1 MNLIKNFRLIGFITL
16 VLISSFIILYSEI
29 SKSSGVVV
37 TYVGAAT
44 PCKEIINV
52 GSVITEVAGIQIRD
66 SSDFNRVTKGVK
78 GITTFMIDDNPRS
91 CDIPENSS
99 LDVTVENIKKGG
111 LNLGIDIGGGTI
123 YSFKFENDDS
133 QKILETIKSR
143 TKYYDLANTRVELS
157 DSTIQIITSLEEEKY
172 VRFLTENGIIE
183 GNLILKIQK
192 DEFVLNDKTYKLIL
206 KDEKSVS
213 INDTEFKPGQY
224 VTIDNV
230 KVKIENI
237 SKNVTT
243 LSLNIFDEGDLTLA
257 TGSTNTR
264 RLVKQGNGY
273 AFVVPVLL
281 SKEAGENFAKVT
293 KGQEVIIDPTSG
305 QSYLKNS
312 LVVLVDDQE
321 FINLPISGQDAGK
334 ELKELVIWGYKVRKG
349 DATNNMIR
357 LSTLIETK
365 RLETDLNFEKSDSY
379 KAKTGDI
386 FIISLLFTILAA
398 TITTSFLF
406 LVKYRKRG
414 IIILPLILISLSEF
428 LLILGIVSFGWFV
441 FFVFFIATVLVL
453 IKGDI
458 RNWIHWLT
466 IFLMFI
472 IVIGITMSKWVLGIP
487 SLIGL
492 MLVFLISI
500 GQGVFMSYQIL
511 KKRETY
517 TVTDYKLSM
526 DKFWLFTTVVT
537 TIFFVLFLIGG
548 QYREFAMTTSL
559 GLFIATTITTPA
571 YSSIIEKVIK

>member
-1 MNLIKNFRLIGFITL
+1 MGFISL
-16 VLISSFIILYSEI
+16 VLISSFIILYSEL

-37 TYVGAAT
+37 TYVGVAT
-44 PCKEIINV
+44 PCKEIMIA
-52 GSVITEVAGIQIRD
+52 GSVITEIGGMQIKD
-66 SSDFNRVTKGVK
+66 SADFNRIRKGIE
-78 GITTFMIDDNPRS
+78 GITTFMIDYNPKS
-91 CDIPENSS
+91 CDIPKNSS
-99 LDVTVENIKKGG
+99 LDITVENIKKGG
-111 LNLGIDIGGGTI
+111 LNLGIDIGGGAS
-123 YSFKFENDDS
+123 YSFKFENNDS

-143 TKYYDLANTRVELS
+143 AKYYDLANTRVELS
-157 DSTIQIITSLEEEKY
+157 DSTIQIITSPEEEKY
-172 VRFLTENGIIE
+172 LRFLTERGIVE

-206 KDEKSVS
+206 KNEKSLS
-213 INDTEFKPGQY
+213 INGTEYKLGQY
-224 VTIDNV
+224 ATIDNV
-230 KVKIENI
+230 KIKIENI
-237 SKNVTT
+237 SKNATT
-243 LSLNIFDEGDLTLA
+243 LSLNIFDEGDLTLS
-257 TGSTNTR
+257 TDSTNTR
-264 RLVKQGNGY
+264 RLVKQANGY

-293 KGQEVIIDPTSG
+293 KGQEVIIDPSSG

-312 LVVLVDDQE
+312 LVVLVNDQE

-334 ELKELVIWGYKVRKG
+334 ELKELVIWGYKVRKE
-349 DATNNMIR
+349 DATNDMIR
-357 LSTLIETK
+357 LSALIETK
-365 RLETDLNFEKSDSY
+365 RLGTDLNLEKNDNY

-398 TITTSFLF
+398 TIATSFLF

-414 IIILPLILISLSEF
+414 IIVLPLILIYLSEF
-428 LLILGIVSFGWFV
+428 LLILGTVSFGWFV
-441 FFVFFIATVLVL
+441 LLVFFIAIVSVL

-492 MLVFLISI
+492 MIFFLISI

-511 KKRETY
+511 KKKETY
-517 TVTDYKLSM
+517 TVSDYKISM
-526 DKFWLFTTVVT
+526 NKIWLLTTVATV
-537 TIFFVLFLIGG
+537 IFFILFLVGG

-559 GLFIATTITTPA
+559 GLFIATTITTPV
-571 YSSIIEKVIK
+571 YSSIMEKISK

>member
-1 MNLIKNFRLIGFITL
+1 MNLIKNFGLMGFISL
-16 VLISSFIILYSEI
+16 VLISSFIILYSEL

-44 PCKEIINV
+44 PCKEIINM
-52 GSVITEVAGIQIRD
+52 GSVITQVAGMQIKD
-66 SSDFNRVTKGVK
+66 SAGFSKVTKGIE

-99 LDVTVENIKKGG
+99 LDVTVENIQKGG
-111 LNLGIDIGGGTI
+111 LNFGIDVSGGKI
-123 YSFKFENDDS
+123 YSFKFENNDS
-133 QKILETIKSR
+133 QKILKSIKSR
-143 TKYYDLANTRVELS
+143 AKYYDLANTRVELS
-157 DSTIQIITSLEEEKY
+157 DSTIQIITSPEEEKY
-172 VRFLTENGIIE
+172 VRFLTERGIIE
-183 GNLILKIQK
+183 GNLIVKIQK

-206 KDEKSVS
+206 KNEKSVS
-213 INDTEFKPGQY
+213 INDTEYKPGQY
-224 VTIDNV
+224 ATIDDV
-230 KVKIENI
+230 KIKIENI

-243 LSLNIFDEGDLTLA
+243 LSLNIFNEGDLTLA

-312 LVVLVDDQE
+312 LVVLVNDQE

-334 ELKELVIWGYKVRKG
+334 ELKELIIWGYKVRKE
-349 DATNNMIR
+349 DATNDMIR

-365 RLETDLNFEKSDSY
+365 RLETNLDLEKNDIY
-379 KAKTGDI
+379 KAKTGNI
-386 FIISLLFTILAA
+386 FIISLLFTVLAA
-398 TITTSFLF
+398 TIATSFLF

-414 IIILPLILISLSEF
+414 IIVLPLILISLSEF
-428 LLILGIVSFGWFV
+428 LLILGTVSFGWFV
-441 FFVFFIATVLVL
+441 LLVFFIAVVSVL

-458 RNWIHWLT
+458 RNWINWLT

-500 GQGVFMSYQIL
+500 GQGIFMSYQIL
-511 KKRETY
+511 KKREIY

-526 DKFWLFTTVVT
+526 DKIWLLTTVAT
-537 TIFFVLFLIGG
+537 IIFFVLFLIGG
-548 QYREFAMTTSL
+548 QYREFAMTAGL
-559 GLFIATTITTPA
+559 GLFITTTITTPA